1 MATALSSLPPPS
13 NIGINLEEALRPLDK
28 DPKWIRLQAKA
39 GWPKLKID
47 ESASSAYCIWASNS
61 IVLDQALVDEKIG
74 KVCPAALQSYVFEM
88 ANLAQRDKFSKLVK
102 NIGKL
107 TPDQFVEQ
115 YERLEHQSALTA
127 KAILRKCIPLKDWS
141 KCPMVFITE
150 QFAPYYLMQQAGSH
164 SQRIWNRFKHNFS
177 PDTDYI
183 GTVSS
188 VSSAEK
194 PYVFA
199 LLDLQ
204 MRKRDPESS
213 VSISAENDYSN
224 LTKNILKISSMDLQS
239 RIHEI
244 ERAFD

>member
-13 NIGINLEEALRPLDK
+13 NIGINLEEPLRFLAK
-28 DPKWIRLQAKA
+28 DPKWIHLQTKA

-47 ESASSAYCIWASNS
+47 EYASSAYCIWASNS

-88 ANLAQRDKFSKLVK
+88 ANLAQRAKFSKLVK

-150 QFAPYYLMQQAGSH
+150 QFSPYYLLQQAGSH
-164 SQRIWNRFKHNFS
+164 SQRIWNRHKDHFS
-177 PDTDYI
+177 PDTNYI
-183 GTVSS
+183 GTVST

-194 PYVFA
+194 PYVLA

-204 MRKRDPESS
+204 MRKRDSESS
-213 VSISAENDYSN
+213 VSLTAENDYN
-224 LTKNILKISSMDLQS
+224 TLKRHVLKIDSMDLQS